1 MAFILLRILV
11 GVLALTTSGSC
22 TPKAIA
28 EGVEPVVNASPSSC
42 TSYKIPVTITTES
55 LIYNGS
61 EFKDNFDVVEFT
73 TQFSRKSPY
82 GGSSIVVF
90 SGKMNVTET
99 YEIAATFCSPK
110 TLTGGHEKSIL
121 LATHGFFHDG
131 RYWNSQY
138 NPSKYSFVDYMTSQ
152 GFSVFFY
159 DRLGTGQSQ
168 KISGYLNQIG
178 IAEDILSELTKVLRT
193 GEYTPS
199 IGKPES
205 IVLVGHAYGSYTS
218 QDLITTRPNIVDGEF
233 LIKVPEDN
241 PEVAIESLKVSL
253 EAYAPRIAKTIRP
266 QDFDSFDTGYLFF
279 ADIYN
284 HVNTYAVHFLP
295 YHALG
300 CARLTGDIHRF
311 FAAPDFEIEVAE
323 YAQSIAQPFG
333 IAEYMSR
340 IASPAKPNYFSGPV
354 LIAAGEF
361 GFVNCGGNCESTF
374 NQGIASKIFLG
385 TNTLKTYIHPG
396 SGHALNFHKNATGL
410 YSVITDFLTE
420 NGF

>member
-11 GVLALTTSGSC
+11 GVLALTTSGSG

-90 SGKMNVTET
+90 SGKINVTET

-131 RYWNSQY
+131 RYWNSQH
-138 NPSKYSFVDYMTSQ
+138 NPTKYSFVDYMTSQ

-168 KISGYLNQIG
+168 KVSGYLNQIG
-178 IAEDILSELTKVLRT
+178 MAEEILSELIKVLRT

-218 QDLITTRPNIVDGEF
+218 QDLITTRPNIVDGVV
-233 LIKVPEDN
+233 LMGIGYVDN

-284 HVNTYAVHFLP
+284 HVNT
-295 YHALG
+295 
-300 CARLTGDIHRF
+300 F

-354 LIAAGEF
+354 L
-361 GFVNCGGNCESTF
+361 
-374 NQGIASKIFLG
+374 
-385 TNTLKTYIHPG
+385 
-396 SGHALNFHKNATGL
+396 
-410 YSVITDFLTE
+410 
-420 NGF
+420 